1 MKIVTETLDTKKGM
15 IKYISQE
22 LIKLIDIVPGEIK
35 KISLSL
41 DLNRPAYISVEKKVE
56 NEKATFVCI
65 WEERSGTT
73 IYENISTDK
82 TKLVED
88 VTNMLAAQEEKFRKN
103 KECFEKKCYSAYQL
117 DWMMSHGY
125 SLDDLYRVMLKY
137 EKEMFDPEDFIKDGE
152 ERSFDFD
159 ESDLERSAM
168 QARDILLFEQGFG
181 NGSIFACMNE
191 FLNHEYRDAYYMKHL
206 FDNLSDKDNMVRM
219 YEIYTGIQLSSVPEF
234 SVDTKAGIINAYRN
248 CDNGAPG
255 VIVMLQPKAY
265 EDAID
270 CASVTVYEEPGYRT
284 EDNEGDM
291 DVVIHTY
298 GDAFDEN
305 YTNKEIIRR
314 NDVISALGTAA
325 HV

>member
-1 MKIVTETLDTKKGM
+1 MEIVTETLDTKKGM

-22 LIKLIDIVPGEIK
+22 LIKLIDIVPGEVK
-35 KISLSL
+35 KIYLPL

-56 NEKATFVCI
+56 NEKAAFVCT
-65 WEERSGTT
+65 WEERSGITV
-73 IYENISTDK
+73 YENISTEK

-117 DWMMSHGY
+117 DWMMSHGF
-125 SLDDLYRVMLKY
+125 SLDDVIKALKESLIDQLNEEGEDCDNY
-137 EKEMFDPEDFIKDGE
+137 AIGTASEMENYFTCAE
-152 ERSFDFD
+152 EEFLQ
-159 ESDLERSAM
+159 ES
-168 QARDILLFEQGFG
+168 GFG

-191 FLNHEYRDAYYMKHL
+191 FLNHEYHDAYYMKHL

-219 YEIYTGIQLSSVPEF
+219 YEIYTGIRLGSVPEF
-234 SVDTKAGIINAYRN
+234 SVDTKAGIINAYKN

-265 EDAID
+265 EDVID

-291 DVVIHTY
+291 DVVIHAY

-305 YTNKEIIRR
+305 YTHKEIIRR

-325 HV
+325 HI